1 MVNEIITGVSEKIQS
16 SFGEGYPVYRNERDR
31 GEDSPCFIVSVRS
44 PSVIMYVGGRRKMTV
59 PLDVGYF
66 PAEAGSSEE
75 MLDTAEK
82 LLDALEYIALKEEN
96 SGLRGSAV
104 SWEIAEGMFLYHV
117 LRASEKK
124 RRSCLY
130 GRSGDNRRNVKRPA
144 GHGRVRS
151 P

>member
-44 PSVIMYVGGRRKMTV
+44 PSVIMYVVGRRKMTV

-104 SWEIAEGMFLYHV
+104 SWEIAEGMLHFYITYCALQ
-117 LRASEKK
+117 KK
-124 RRSCLY
+124 SADLVY
-130 GRSGDNRRNVKRPA
+130 MEGAEITAGTSKDRP
-144 GHGRVRS
+144 GTDE
-151 P
+151 